1 MMMLRRTDAERNM
14 HRFYALGILP
24 TLFGEWTV
32 ISEWGRI
39 GAPGRMQ
46 QSTYNNEISAMEA
59 LTRRLADKKRR
70 GYRSTAQTLVRSYL
84 AGDQAISEWS
94 DGSTTSC
101 SCKAATLDRKRRVHP
116 HHDQGFDWPLPFPF
130 SSTSASS
137 TGQTT
142 SGSVQVSRTPA
153 RDAVATDC
161 RPASEKRQ
169 GTKSREVGRAG
180 DARSMGIEAGRWR

>member
-70 GYRSTAQTLVRSYL
+70 GYRSTAQTLVRS
-84 AGDQAISEWS
+84 QASRSAIQF
-94 DGSTTSC
+94 
-101 SCKAATLDRKRRVHP
+101 AAASVR
-116 HHDQGFDWPLPFPF
+116 
-130 SSTSASS
+130 ASS
-137 TGQTT
+137 PTRPIACTPTGMPLGPLRPGTFTQGVPSMVQTPL
-142 SGSVQVSRTPA
+142 RN
-153 RDAVATDC
+153 
-161 RPASEKRQ
+161 EKP
-169 GTKSREVGRAG
+169 V
-180 DARSMGIEAGRWR
+180 

>member
-46 QSTYNNEISAMEA
+46 RSTYATEVAAMEA
-59 LTRRLADKKRR
+59 LTRRLADKTRR
-70 GYRSTAQTLVRSYL
+70 GYRSIAHTLVRSYL
-84 AGDQAISEWS
+84 AGDPAISEWS

-101 SCKAATLDRKRRVHP
+101 SCRTAPLDRKRRVQP
-116 HHDQGFDWPLPFPF
+116 HDEVVPIPLLFDRR
-130 SSTSASS
+130 
-137 TGQTT
+137 
-142 SGSVQVSRTPA
+142 VS
-153 RDAVATDC
+153 
-161 RPASEKRQ
+161 
-169 GTKSREVGRAG
+169 
-180 DARSMGIEAGRWR
+180 

>member
-1 MMMLRRTDAERNM
+1 MMLRRTDAERNM

-46 QSTYNNEISAMEA
+46 QSTYANEISAMEA

-101 SCKAATLDRKRRVHP
+101 PCKAATLDRKRRGQASEV
-116 HHDQGFDWPLPFPF
+116 QGVDWPLPLPF
-130 SSTSASS
+130 TSTGAPATIPGTSA
-137 TGQTT
+137 
-142 SGSVQVSRTPA
+142 
-153 RDAVATDC
+153 
-161 RPASEKRQ
+161 
-169 GTKSREVGRAG
+169 AG
-180 DARSMGIEAGRWR
+180 A